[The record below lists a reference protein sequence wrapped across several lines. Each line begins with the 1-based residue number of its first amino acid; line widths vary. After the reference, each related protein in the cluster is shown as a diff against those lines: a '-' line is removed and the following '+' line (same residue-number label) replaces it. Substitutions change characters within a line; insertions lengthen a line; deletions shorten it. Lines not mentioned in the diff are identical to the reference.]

1 MNIRQ
6 LLRCGDIV
14 SPAAVQT
21 ESVETETPKFEQ
33 VTLDASEDPAK
44 YELSDADAE
53 YLLERLM
60 ELGDKYFKAE
70 GLLMTHDII
79 GDLLYHIPVGFVQA
93 SKRVKELDLPDVMD
107 PIMSLYPMFTVSTVG
122 DVYYE
127 YLAKIRI
134 LLSEESGFFDPGT
147 PWNSKSVAS
156 NDEEDPTEE
165 DATDYEPEG
174 EPDFESYDHDEEE
187 E

>member
-14 SPAAVQT
+14 SPTAVQT

-33 VTLDASEDPAK
+33 VTLDASEDPTR

-60 ELGDKYFKAE
+60 EFGDKYFKAE

-107 PIMSLYPMFTVSTVG
+107 PIMSLYPMFTVSTIG

-127 YLAKIRI
+127 YLAKIRV
-134 LLSEESGFFDPGT
+134 LLSEESGFFDPVN

-156 NDEEDPTEE
+156 NDEEDEDDPTEE

-174 EPDFESYDHDEEE
+174 EPDESIDTE
-187 E
+187 